1 MGKRAD
7 KKFYDINKS
16 TPLVTVNKTFGQVY
30 GDNPDEDWTETLYKR
45 QTGEFFVYGEG
56 GCDSPYSVYENGEHK
71 AGNGYE
77 IWPESN
83 YNKARSWVKMNC
95 PEKKDEIFTK
105 DNTEGKRVVVTMIL
119 STKARENLKRK
130 SAEEGMSVSEYVRK
144 YAENLY

>member
-16 TPLVTVNKTFGQVY
+16 TPLVTIKKTFGTAY
-30 GDNPDEDWTETLYKR
+30 GVNPDEDWTETLYKR
-45 QTGEFFVYGEG
+45 QTGEYFVYGEG
-56 GCDSPYSVYENGEHK
+56 GSESPYSVYENGENK

-83 YNKARSWVKMNC
+83 YNKARSWVQTNC

-105 DNTEGKRVVVTMIL
+105 QDLDSKRVVVTMLL
-119 STKARENLKRK
+119 SPKARENLKRK
-130 SAEEGMSVSEYVRK
+130 SAEEGMSVSEFVRK
-144 YAENLY
+144 LAENLY